1 MRSYARKC
9 RLLSIERL
17 NDVTDYMTSYE
28 DCTEF
33 IQSVYLYLLFPATVN
48 CFFFKEP
55 FSMLKIILK
64 VKYFLGFINQNK
76 NKLDFNLMTDV
87 P

>member
-17 NDVTDYMTSYE
+17 NDVTDYMTLYE
-28 DCTEF
+28 DWTY
-33 IQSVYLYLLFPATVN
+33 VWFPATVN

-55 FSMLKIILK
+55 FSMSKIILK
-64 VKYFLGFINQNK
+64 VKYFWGVINQNK
-76 NKLDFNLMTDV
+76 NKLDFILMTDV